1 MTELERQLAMLTKEK
16 ENLQAE
22 GNEKESALLS
32 FRDTSDKHIKELQGR
47 LDEQMKEKGELR
59 EEMHK

>member
-1 MTELERQLAMLTKEK
+1 MLTKEK

-32 FRDTSDKHIKELQGR
+32 FRDSSDKHIKELQGR

-59 EEMHK
+59 EEMHR